1 MSTALVNGTVLTP
14 AGFER
19 GRAVLV
25 DAGRVTAVL
34 DVGDPRVRGATWHD
48 LAGRMLLPGFID
60 CQVNGGGGVLF
71 NHEPSVEGI
80 RAIAAAHRR
89 FGTTGLLPTLI
100 SDQPAVM
107 RKALAAAEAAIGQVP
122 GILGVHIEGPYIAPA
137 RKGVHAETSL
147 RTPGPEEIALST
159 SLKRG
164 RTLLTLAPECVPVDA
179 LRQLLAAGVVVSI
192 GHTAADYDTVRRA
205 LAAGAR
211 GFTHLFNAMTP
222 LQSRAPGAVGAALED
237 RDSWC
242 GVIVDGAHVHP
253 ASLRVALAA
262 KPRGKVFL
270 VTDAM
275 PTVGTP
281 DPEFVLNGETVTVK
295 DGIARTADGTL
306 AGSVISMI
314 DAVRNCVELL
324 GLPLEEAAYMA
335 STYPAEFLG
344 VGASHGRI
352 APGYQADFTVID
364 SVYKVHE
371 TWIGGVREAA

>member
-1 MSTALVNGTVLTP
+1 MTTALVNGAVLTA

-19 GRAVLV
+19 GLAVLV
-25 DAGRVTAVL
+25 DAGRITAVL
-34 DVGDPRVRGATWHD
+34 DVGDPRVRGSTWHD

-71 NHEPSVEGI
+71 NHAPSVEGI

-100 SDQPAVM
+100 SDKAEVM
-107 RKALAAAEAAIGQVP
+107 RAAMAAVDAAMDQVP
-122 GILGVHIEGPYIAPA
+122 GVLGIHIEGPYIAPA
-137 RKGVHAETSL
+137 RKGVHDETTL
-147 RTPGPEEIALST
+147 RSPGAEEIALST

-164 RTLLTLAPECVPVDA
+164 RTLITLAPECVSSEA
-179 LRQLLAAGVVVSI
+179 LRKLLAAGVVVSV
-192 GHTAADYDTVRRA
+192 GHTAADYDAVRRA
-205 LAAGAR
+205 LDAGAQ

-237 RDSWC
+237 RHSWC
-242 GVIVDGAHVHP
+242 GVIVDGHHVHP
-253 ASLRVALAA
+253 ASIKVALAA
-262 KPRGKVFL
+262 KSRGKVFL

-275 PTVGTP
+275 PPVGSP
-281 DPEFVLNGETVTVK
+281 DPEFVLNGETISVK

-314 DAVRNCVELL
+314 DAVQNCVELL
-324 GLPLEEAAYMA
+324 GLPLEEAARMA

-344 VGASHGRI
+344 LGSSHGRI
-352 APGYQADFTVID
+352 APAYRADFTVID
-364 SVYKVHE
+364 TAFKVHE
-371 TWIGGVREAA
+371 TWIGGQRETA